1 MLLYQNIKVI
11 IPARF
16 NSSRL
21 QGKPLLLINGFPI
34 FWHVFQRCI
43 EAGFS
48 SENIILA
55 TDHEEIFKLAEE
67 LKIPVMM
74 TSDKHESGTDRIH
87 EVVTKLGLND
97 NSLVIN
103 VQGDEPLIPPQLIK
117 QLTLFAIDN
126 KKFALTTAVTPISK
140 QKDFINPNVVKA
152 ILGEEGRAIYFTRSP
167 SPLNRDNTDSL
178 ALAYRHIGIY
188 TYRVS
193 DLKRFCSYSESS
205 LEQYEKLEQLRALS
219 NGMPIGAC
227 IYNDELPHGIDTQAD
242 YDAVKLLMEI

>member
-1 MLLYQNIKVI
+1 MSRYQNIKVI

-21 QGKPLLLINGFPI
+21 QGKPLLLINDFPI
-34 FWHVFQRCI
+34 FWHVYQRCL

-55 TDHEEIFKLAEE
+55 TDHNKIFETAKE
-67 LKIPVMM
+67 LNIPVVM
-74 TSDKHESGTDRIH
+74 TSDKHESGTDRIN
-87 EVVTKLGLND
+87 EVVTKLDLD
-97 NSLVIN
+97 DDSLVIN

-117 QLTLFAIDN
+117 QLALFAIEN
-126 KKFALTTAVTPISK
+126 KNFALTTAVTPIYEH
-140 QKDFINPNVVKA
+140 QDFINPNVVKA

-167 SPLNRDNTDSL
+167 SPLNRDNSDSL

-193 DLKRFCSYSESS
+193 DLKVFCSYSESP

-227 IYNDELPHGIDTQAD
+227 VYNNNLPHGIDTQAD
-242 YDAVKLLMEI
+242 YDAVKLIMEI